1 MWSYVKFIFGIIL
14 IFASAAGALSLF
26 SGDVERVGR
35 RIVENGVDT
44 TGVIESRTEHLIAG
58 RWGRIA
64 GAGRYYTI
72 KYNFTTL
79 DGRTYSSEINV
90 SQDQAYTA
98 RDGQQI
104 RVRYYADQPSVNSA
118 LGFKEYMTDED
129 VKNAPL
135 ETFLLSALLMLIA
148 GAWLIVS
155 SWKHILPA
163 PITLSVT
170 QQVSTR
176 AQSAAPRP
184 RGTIRAHGNLAFG
197 KR

>member
-14 IFASAAGALSLF
+14 IFASAAGALSVF

-35 RIVENGVDT
+35 RIVENGVDA
-44 TGVIESRTEHLIAG
+44 TGVIESRTEHLVAG

-79 DGRTYSSEINV
+79 DGLKYSSAINV

-135 ETFLLSALLMLIA
+135 ETFLLSSLKRFRI
-148 GAWLIVS
+148 
-155 SWKHILPA
+155 P
-163 PITLSVT
+163 LS
-170 QQVSTR
+170 
-176 AQSAAPRP
+176 
-184 RGTIRAHGNLAFG
+184 GTE
-197 KR
+197 